1 MYVYIYIDIS
11 ICVDVSRDCNDS
23 PAPFSTSWL
32 RNTREVGDAILFS
45 EHTRGGLSSSW
56 LRNTR
61 QAGEV
66 VNR

>member
-1 MYVYIYIDIS
+1 MYIYVYIYID
-11 ICVDVSRDCNDS
+11 VSRAYKDS
-23 PAPFSTSWL
+23 PASFSTSWL
-32 RNTREVGDAILFS
+32 RNTREVGDATLFS

-66 VNR
+66 MNR